1 MKQYMDEILDICHNI
16 LVQTP
21 GVSRVILADK
31 TGLTLAN
38 LSRFD
43 FDLRD
48 VEVMGAI
55 SSAVYL
61 ASEQQGANVGFTEMT
76 MLVAEFKGGKIMVAS
91 CGSAV
96 LCVITDNDVALGM
109 ARMTINQAAK
119 QIEEILAKRIDLSES
134 FGSTLESQIIDD
146 IEKIDDESLEEDEFL
161 TDLQT
166 ALKELEHF

>member
-1 MKQYMDEILDICHNI
+1 MDEIVNICHKI

-31 TGLTLAN
+31 TGLTLVN

-76 MLVAEFKGGKIMVAS
+76 MLVAEFKKGKILVAS

-96 LCVITDNDVALGM
+96 LCVITDNEVALGM

-119 QIEEILAKRIDLSES
+119 QIAKILDQRIHEADEFEQS
-134 FGSTLESQIIDD
+134 LESQILDD
-146 IEKIDDESLEEDEFL
+146 IEKIDEASLNEDEFL
-161 TDLQT
+161 SELQS
-166 ALKELEHF
+166 ALKELEQF

>member
-1 MKQYMDEILDICHNI
+1 MDKVLAICHNI
-16 LVQTP
+16 LVTNP

-43 FDLRD
+43 FEFKD
-48 VEVMGAI
+48 VEALGAI

-61 ASEQQGANVGFTEMT
+61 ASEQQGSNVGLVEMT

-96 LCVITDNDVALGM
+96 LCVITDNDVTLGM
-109 ARMTINQAAK
+109 ARIAINQAAK
-119 QIEEILAKRIDLSES
+119 KIETILNERVQNFGEIPSFDQVKTENIEFNAPLEQEDFLSEI
-134 FGSTLESQIIDD
+134 ESRLSD
-146 IEKIDDESLEEDEFL
+146 I
-161 TDLQT
+161 
-166 ALKELEHF
+166 

>member
-1 MKQYMDEILDICHNI
+1 MDDIEQICRNI

-48 VEVMGAI
+48 VEAMGAI

-61 ASEQQGANVGFTEMT
+61 ASEQQGSNVGFVNMT
-76 MLVAEFKGGKIMVAS
+76 MLLAEFKGGKIMVAS
-91 CGSAV
+91 CGGAV

-109 ARMTINQAAK
+109 ARMTLNQAAK
-119 QIEEILAKRIDLSES
+119 QIEDILNTRLDEDTFIETSI
-134 FGSTLESQIIDD
+134 ESQLPSDLD
-146 IEKIDDESLEEDEFL
+146 KSSVSEPVEDEFL
-161 TDLQT
+161 ADLQS
-166 ALKELEHF
+166 ALKELEEF

>member
-1 MKQYMDEILDICHNI
+1 MDEIVNICHNI

-31 TGLTLAN
+31 TGLTLVN

-76 MLVAEFKGGKIMVAS
+76 MLVAEFKKGKIMVAS

-109 ARMTINQAAK
+109 ARMTINQAAQQISK
-119 QIEEILAKRIDLSES
+119 ILDERIEESEA
-134 FGSTLESQIIDD
+134 FEQTLTKQVMED
-146 IEKIDDESLEEDEFL
+146 IEKIDDTTLNEDEFL
-161 TDLQT
+161 SELQS
-166 ALKELEHF
+166 ALKELEQF

>member
-1 MKQYMDEILDICHNI
+1 MDEILKICHNI

-48 VEVMGAI
+48 VDALGAI

-61 ASEQQGANVGFTEMT
+61 ASEQQGSNVGLVDMA
-76 MLVAEFKGGKIMVAS
+76 MLVAEFRGGNIMVAS

-96 LCVITDNDVALGM
+96 LCVITGNDVTLGM
-109 ARMTINQAAK
+109 ARMNIIQAAK
-119 QIEEILAKRIDLSES
+119 K
-134 FGSTLESQIIDD
+134 
-146 IEKIDDESLEEDEFL
+146 IEKLLDKRLDTSLEFESLEDQLSTDLDKLTASDDVEDEFL
-161 TDLQT
+161 ADLQS
-166 ALKELEHF
+166 ALKELEEF

>member
-1 MKQYMDEILDICHNI
+1 MEETLQILHNI
-16 LVQTP
+16 LVKTP

-43 FDLRD
+43 FELRD
-48 VEVMGAI
+48 VEALGAI

-61 ASEQQGANVGFTEMT
+61 ATEQQGSNVGFIDMS
-76 MLVAEFKGGKIMVAS
+76 MIVAEFKEGKIMVAS

-109 ARMTINQAAK
+109 ARMTINDAAK
-119 QIEEILAKRIDLSES
+119 KLEVILDKRTETEIEFDSVETELPAIEEITNE
-134 FGSTLESQIIDD
+134 ED
-146 IEKIDDESLEEDEFL
+146 IQDEFL
-161 TDLQT
+161 TDLEA
-166 ALKELEHF
+166 ALKELEQF

>member
-1 MKQYMDEILDICHNI
+1 MDEILEICHNI

-48 VEVMGAI
+48 VEALGAI

-61 ASEQQGANVGFTEMT
+61 ASETQGSNVGFVEMT

-119 QIEEILAKRIDLSES
+119 KIELLLEERMDIDIGFESVEEMLPSDLEKTATSEPV
-134 FGSTLESQIIDD
+134 
-146 IEKIDDESLEEDEFL
+146 EDEFL
-161 TDLQT
+161 ADLQN
-166 ALKELEHF
+166 ALKELEQF

>member
-1 MKQYMDEILDICHNI
+1 MDEILEICHSI

-48 VEVMGAI
+48 VEALGAI

-61 ASEQQGANVGFTEMT
+61 ASETQGSNVGFVEMT

-119 QIEEILAKRIDLSES
+119 KIEALLDARMENEMEFDSIEDMLPADLDAAAPAGE
-134 FGSTLESQIIDD
+134 QV
-146 IEKIDDESLEEDEFL
+146 EDEFL
-161 TDLQT
+161 ADLQN
-166 ALKELEHF
+166 ALKELEQF